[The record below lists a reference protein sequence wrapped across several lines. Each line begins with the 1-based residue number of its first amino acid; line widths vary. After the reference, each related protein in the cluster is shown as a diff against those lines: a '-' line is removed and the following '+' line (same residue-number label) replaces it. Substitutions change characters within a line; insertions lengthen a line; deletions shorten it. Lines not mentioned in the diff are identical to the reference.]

1 MRFSSFYKNST
12 PYTREHQQNPIRSM
26 NRKHLNQ
33 VPKSKGMQ
41 KEDPVIDRLVK
52 YKNKGSWN
60 ISKIDAQ
67 RILKT
72 YGIKHIQDQSYKK
85 AINRTGIY
93 IKYNSSPESY
103 QLIKIK

>member
-1 MRFSSFYKNST
+1 M
-12 PYTREHQQNPIRSM
+12 RSM

-33 VPKSKGMQ
+33 VPRSKGIQ
-41 KEDPVIDRLVK
+41 KEDPVVDRLVK

-67 RILKT
+67 RIMKS
-72 YGIKHIQDQSYKK
+72 YGIKHDPSRSYKK

-93 IKYNSSPESY
+93 INYNQSSDRY
-103 QLIKIK
+103 QLTKIK